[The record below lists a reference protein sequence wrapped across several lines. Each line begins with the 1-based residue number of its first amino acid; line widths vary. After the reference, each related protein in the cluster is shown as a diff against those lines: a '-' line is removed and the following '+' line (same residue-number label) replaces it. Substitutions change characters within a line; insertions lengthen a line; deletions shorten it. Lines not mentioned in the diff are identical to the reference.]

1 MDGSQVSEKFDI
13 IRYLQVSEKDKMGGW
28 ARIFFPG
35 NGPGRSEAFQKLSVF
50 HQNELGAVGRTS

>member
-13 IRYLQVSEKDKMGGW
+13 IGYLQVL
-28 ARIFFPG
+28 
-35 NGPGRSEAFQKLSVF
+35 KLSVF